1 VKTDELIRAL
11 AADAR
16 ARPPSLGVA
25 SALGLAAG
33 GAVTAST
40 FFIVIGFRPDISQA
54 LETIR
59 FLFKFVVALSIVLP
73 AVVLSLG
80 QARPG
85 ARLAAWGWALALA
98 PALLLLGVVVEL
110 VSTPPMSWGGRL
122 VGTNMPFCLTFI
134 PLLSIGPLTG
144 LMLTQRYGAPDRP
157 RLAGALAGLAAG
169 GVAALFY
176 ASTCTDD
183 SPLFVATWY
192 TLAIG
197 LVAMVGH
204 FLAPKLLRW

>member
-1 VKTDELIRAL
+1 MKTNELIRAL

-25 SALGLAAG
+25 SALGLTAG
-33 GAVTAST
+33 VAVTASI
-40 FFIVIGFRPDISQA
+40 FFAAIGFRPDISRA

-59 FLFKFVVALSIVLP
+59 FVFKFVV
-73 AVVLSLG
+73 VLSVVVPAIILSVG

-85 ARLAAWGWALALA
+85 ARVGPWGWALALT
-98 PALLLLGVVVEL
+98 PALMVLGVVVEL
-110 VSTPPMSWGGRL
+110 LSTPPMSWGERL

-134 PLLSIGPLTG
+134 PLLSIGPLAG
-144 LMLTQRYGAPDRP
+144 LMLTQRYGAPARP
-157 RLAGALAGLAAG
+157 RLAGTTAGLAAG

-197 LVAMVGH
+197 SVAMVGQL
-204 FLAPKLLRW
+204 LARKLLRW